1 MTSHELLR
9 SWTAI
14 GRPLEPDWPTNRA
27 VMVLAPLG
35 AAIAGAFAAFGPLDR
50 AVAPAAASGAA
61 AVFLG
66 WALGRELAPDHQGAA
81 FGALVLTF
89 AAALVVPGGSLFAL
103 FVALVL
109 ARLVNRT
116 VGLPARPLDVGL
128 AVGLGM
134 AFAVTSSTPSV
145 AAVAALAFALDMSLP
160 EGEPS
165 RHWPAVASLL
175 VFAAALMVWDRAI
188 PSGLPGADAPADLGL
203 LAAVPESAVVA
214 IASIVQI
221 ALAITTLR
229 VRTPLS
235 VCDAR
240 SKPLHGSRVRGGMW
254 VVFLLSLALATSG
267 VAGFDD
273 GILLWAAIAGTVL
286 WTLPLTVFRP
296 ILRPSTP

>member
-1 MTSHELLR
+1 MSHESLR
-9 SWTAI
+9 RWTAI

-27 VMVLAPLG
+27 VLVLAPLG
-35 AAIAGAFAAFGPLDR
+35 ALVAAGFAAFGPLER
-50 AVAPAAASGAA
+50 AVGPAAASGAG

-66 WALGRELAPDHQGAA
+66 WALGRELAPDPQPAA
-81 FGALVLTF
+81 FAAMALTF
-89 AAALVVPGGSLFAL
+89 AAALAVPGGSFFAL
-103 FVALVL
+103 LVALML

-134 AFAVTSSTPSV
+134 AFAVTSATPSI

-165 RHWPAVASLL
+165 RHWPAVATLL
-175 VFAAALMVWDRAI
+175 VFAGALMVWERV
-188 PSGLPGADAPADLGL
+188 STTGLPGADAPADLGL
-203 LAAVPESAVVA
+203 LAAVPTSVVIALVA
-214 IASIVQI
+214 IVQT
-221 ALAITTLR
+221 ALALTTLR
-229 VRTPLS
+229 LRHPSS

-240 SKPLHGSRVRGGMW
+240 ARPLHAGRVRGGLW
-254 VVFLLSLALATSG
+254 VVFLLSLALGTSG

-286 WTLPLTVFRP
+286 WTLPLSVFRP
-296 ILRPSTP
+296 TPRPPIP